1 MKNDK
6 MKNWLKKN
14 HPMFTER
21 LDHERFLDVVVNIM
35 NKFLIDMND
44 LPMDERNEYIL
55 QANENRVV
63 TKV

>member
-1 MKNDK
+1 

-55 QANENRVV
+55 QALVQANENRVV